1 MSTNNMQDKHQQLIE
16 NEDEKEP
23 LIDEEDSKNDE
34 KNIQV
39 IEGEN
44 DKQYN
49 KQEDDTEQVKKP
61 EDDIEQVKNFV
72 KDIINGVND
81 EKGKKFEDTYN
92 QSFIESH
99 YDDIVKNI
107 LYNEKTKLQL
117 VDSFLFI
124 TAKEKR
130 NNMLITLAQQLK
142 EIFYNF
148 KYNKEDFWELAREE
162 ERLRNKEAKK
172 IEEEWKKNGII
183 IEKTNIKNN
192 KRYLDVKNSHIIK
205 PNTDEQQKKCDE
217 EKQKKN
223 KILENFFQE
232 CKNISKIKWGKPHFC
247 SCCCDYNYGINLNS

>member
-1 MSTNNMQDKHQQLIE
+1 MQNEHQQL
-16 NEDEKEP
+16 NEDEKKS
-23 LIDEEDSKNDE
+23 LINEEDSKNDE

-117 VDSFLFI
+117 VDSFFFL
-124 TAKEKR
+124 TAMEKR
-130 NNMLITLAQQLK
+130 KNMLITLAEQLK
-142 EIFYNF
+142 DVFLNF
-148 KYNKEDFWELAREE
+148 TYNKENFQEQAIIEEKLRNEELKKEE
-162 ERLRNKEAKK
+162 ESKKKGTTRKK
-172 IEEEWKKNGII
+172 IDIKK
-183 IEKTNIKNN
+183 E
-192 KRYLDVKNSHIIK
+192 KRYLKAKKAHIITPETK
-205 PNTDEQQKKCDE
+205 QQEEQCNE
-217 EKQKKN
+217 EKQNKN
-223 KILENFFQE
+223 KILEKFYEE
-232 CKNISKIKWGKPHFC
+232 CKSISNIKWGKPHFC